1 MYPHN
6 HFSLFPP
13 FPRANKVF
21 VAMSFES
28 RFDDRWKNVI
38 APAIASVSVDG
49 KLLEPHRVD
58 TSRIGNSILSEIL
71 TGISTCRL
79 IVAELTTMGF
89 LDKKPI
95 RNGNV
100 MYEIGIAQAR
110 RLPEEV
116 LLFRSDSD
124 GLPFDVTTVRV
135 NKYDPE
141 KEPDHA
147 RELVA
152 RTIMEA
158 LEEIRISCH
167 SAIKYAARGL
177 DSTSWSV
184 LTEAVENNQGT
195 IRTYPTHNMI
205 LTIYH
210 GPKNVALGK
219 LLEIGA
225 LATKFERSGEKH
237 SGSEPEDRQEAKYTV
252 TRFGRALLE
261 HINSYQADS

>member
-1 MYPHN
+1 MYPHI

-38 APAIASVSVDG
+38 APAIASVSADG
-49 KLLEPHRVD
+49 KSLEPLRVD
-58 TSRIGNSILSEIL
+58 TSRISNSILSEIL
-71 TGISTCRL
+71 TEISTCRL
-79 IVAELTTMGF
+79 IVADLTTIGF
-89 LDKKPI
+89 LEKKPI

-124 GLPFDVTTVRV
+124 VLPFDITTVRV
-135 NKYDPE
+135 NKYNPE
-141 KEPDHA
+141 KKPDHA

-152 RTIMEA
+152 RTIKEA
-158 LEEIRISCH
+158 LEGIRISCH
-167 SAIKYAARGL
+167 SSIKYAARGL

-184 LTEAVENNQGT
+184 LTEAMQNDEGT
-195 IRTYPTHNMI
+195 IRTFPTHNMM
-205 LTIYH
+205 LTIVH
-210 GPKNVALGK
+210 GPKNVAIGK
-219 LLEIGA
+219 LLETGA
-225 LATKFERSGEKH
+225 LATDFRRS
-237 SGSEPEDRQEAKYTV
+237 SEEYSRDELIDPQKCTYTV
-252 TRFGRALLE
+252 TPFGRALLE
-261 HINSYQADS
+261 HINLKSRDS